1 MKRSWSPFPI
11 GTKSDARQAGLIASS
26 SASHYADWMAKQR
39 RTRRKAAARPRR
51 RSGIKRFLVL
61 VAIILV
67 ATPLVLTA
75 LYKVVPPVST
85 LMIYTRIADG
95 PIERQWVPFDDIS
108 RSLVA
113 SVVMSEDGRYC
124 SHHGVDWR
132 ELDIAIANLDER
144 PRGASTITMQTVK
157 NLFLWTSRSYVRKA
171 IEIPLALYADA
182 VLGKRRLMEIYLN
195 IAEFGP
201 GIFGAEAAAQHFFG
215 RSAKDLSQTQSA
227 LLTAALPNPSAR
239 DPANPDP
246 SLRQRARVIAGEAR
260 IAGAYIDCLYP

>member
-1 MKRSWSPFPI
+1 
-11 GTKSDARQAGLIASS
+11 
-26 SASHYADWMAKQR
+26 MAKQR
-39 RTRRKAAARPRR
+39 RTKRKAAARPRR
-51 RSGIKRFLVL
+51 RRGIYRILVL
-61 VAIILV
+61 VAIVLV
-67 ATPLVLTA
+67 AIPLTLTV

-95 PIERQWVPFDDIS
+95 PIDRHWVPFDDIS
-108 RSLVA
+108 KSLVA

-144 PRGASTITMQTVK
+144 PRGASTIAMQTVK

-182 VLGKRRLMEIYLN
+182 VLGKRRQMEIYLN

-215 RSAKDLSQTQSA
+215 RSADNLNATQSA
-227 LLTAALPNPSAR
+227 LLTAALPNPYAR
-239 DPANPDP
+239 DPAKPDP
-246 SLRQRARVIAGEAR
+246 GLRQRARTIAREAR